1 MSDNQR
7 PAAGQEMP
15 PQPSKGSNVG
25 LIVVLFLILGC
36 GFAFGFWWVLREG
49 QGIADPAA
57 TTPVELPVHTE
68 HTLVPE
74 TSASS
79 ATATMPTQVSGTPI
93 PTRTGSKQVVPVMPR
108 KFGDFETK
116 NAADGKDSLVTYWTA
131 KKDKFFIIGYM
142 QGGSVEAQTKDLKEV
157 RTIGKTVCGTNEFK
171 GYECFAQVHGGV
183 GRTTMGPGGTLEELA
198 EISRAFYEAWK

>member
-1 MSDNQR
+1 MSENKR
-7 PAAGQEMP
+7 PDPGQDTS
-15 PQPSKGSNVG
+15 PQSLRESNIG

-57 TTPVELPVHTE
+57 TTPVESPVHTE

-131 KKDKFFIIGYM
+131 KKDRFFIIGHLP
-142 QGGSVEAQTKDLKEV
+142 GGSVEAYTKGLKGV
-157 RTIGKTVCGTNEFK
+157 KSIGGITCGTNDFG
-171 GYECFAQVHGGV
+171 GYECFSQVHGGV
-183 GRTTMGPGGTLEELA
+183 GRTTMGPSGTLDELA
-198 EISRAFYEAWK
+198 EISRTFYEAWK

>member
-57 TTPVELPVHTE
+57 TTPVESPVHTE

-142 QGGSVEAQTKDLKEV
+142 QGGSVEAQTKDMKEV
-157 RTIGKTVCGTNEFK
+157 RTIGKTV
-171 GYECFAQVHGGV
+171 
-183 GRTTMGPGGTLEELA
+183 
-198 EISRAFYEAWK
+198 

>member
-1 MSDNQR
+1 MSENKR
-7 PAAGQEMP
+7 PNPGQDTS
-15 PQPSKGSNVG
+15 PQSLRESNIG

-36 GFAFGFWWVLREG
+36 GFTFGFWWVLRGG
-49 QGIADPAA
+49 QGVADPAA
-57 TTPVELPVHTE
+57 TPPVESPVHTE
-68 HTLVPE
+68 PTPVPE

-79 ATATMPTQVSGTPI
+79 ATATMPTQTLGTPV
-93 PTRTGSKQVVPVMPR
+93 PTRTGSKQVVPIMPR

-116 NAADGKDSLVTYWTA
+116 NAADGKDSLVTYWTT

-157 RTIGKTVCGTNEFK
+157 RTIGKIVCGTNEFK

-198 EISRAFYEAWK
+198 EISRVFYEAWK